1 MAGCRCPAAGCGWPA
16 GAGAAAAARAPRCC
30 SQGSTGWR
38 NKNGKPARGPLGIF
52 AAPRARRW
60 TGSCRESRKSGGS
73 GAAARSCSC
82 PAGRTAAGS
91 GLGRAGVRARDFSPC
106 AGRRRA
112 AACVATYRVAQP
124 LHGRDADGAVKGA
137 WPNRQAVA
145 QVCQAHVAFNLALCR
160 HLQHGGADVHALQA
174 AAGRRCLVHLQSA
187 CSSACCAVLPLPP
200 RCTTPPPLQRA
211 HHPGVPVVAKRLST
225 EAGAAP
231 QVEQEPRGAV
241 AGQRQQ
247 LERSLR
253 EGRLDGYHARVIRVL
268 TRFIVIIKYLRGS
281 CMLWPVALAH
291 GSLLLFEYY
300 IRMQRPGARR
310 TQLQSEG
317 SRRSTSMLH
326 CLSRRWRP
334 LTRRR
339 CCRSMC

>member
-1 MAGCRCPAAGCGWPA
+1 MRRRGSFLLVSCGA
-16 GAGAAAAARAPRCC
+16 HGGLLGARARERACPRL
-30 SQGSTGWR
+30 Q
-38 NKNGKPARGPLGIF
+38 PL
-52 AAPRARRW
+52 
-60 TGSCRESRKSGGS
+60 
-73 GAAARSCSC
+73 
-82 PAGRTAAGS
+82 
-91 GLGRAGVRARDFSPC
+91 
-106 AGRRRA
+106 RRA

-174 AAGRRCLVHLQSA
+174 AAGRRCSVHLQSA

-253 EGRLDGYHARVIRVL
+253 EGRLDGYHASVIRVL
-268 TRFIVIIKYLRGS
+268 TRFIVIIKYLRWS

-291 GSLLLFEYY
+291 GSLVLFEYGITY
-300 IRMQRPGARR
+300 ACSALVQGA
-310 TQLQSEG
+310 LG
-317 SRRSTSMLH
+317 FSRRALGEA
-326 CLSRRWRP
+326 
-334 LTRRR
+334 RR
-339 CCRSMC
+339 CCIACHDGGGHSLDGAAAGACAELPCWGQPCQLGTARPPPPPARSGRGHDPS